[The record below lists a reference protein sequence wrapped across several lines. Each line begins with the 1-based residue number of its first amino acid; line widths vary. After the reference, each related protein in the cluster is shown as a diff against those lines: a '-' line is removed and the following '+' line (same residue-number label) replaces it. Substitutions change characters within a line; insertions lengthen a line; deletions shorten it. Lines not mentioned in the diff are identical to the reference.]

1 MQVCLSTNIECSY
14 SMCLF
19 SVVESFHKSYL
30 FYWWEKGL
38 FPEVGG
44 FCLGVGG
51 LCPGVGV
58 GSLSGGGGS
67 LSRGAL
73 CQGDPPPPTETPR
86 TVTCG
91 RYASYWNAFLIS
103 LITPVTRFI
112 LVAFRLSQNKFHGCD
127 CWYLQKILSLVLQ
140 IFDEM
145 LDIPRTTSLLFC
157 FQFF

>member
-30 FYWWEKGL
+30 YYWWKKGL
-38 FPEVGG
+38 CPEVGG
-44 FCLGVGG
+44 LCLGVGG
-51 LCPGVGV
+51 LCPGVWV
-58 GSLSGGGGS
+58 GSLSGGGES
-67 LSRGAL
+67 LSRGVSVRET
-73 CQGDPPPPTETPR
+73 PPTETPR

-91 RYASYWNAFLIS
+91 QYASYWNAFLIS
-103 LITPVTRFI
+103 LITPVTCFI
-112 LVAFRLSQNKFHGCD
+112 LVAFRLSQNKFNGCD

-145 LDIPRTTSLLFC
+145 LDIPSTTSVLFC